1 MLFEILAEEGLRREI
16 EVVGDL
22 LNAHSGILE
31 QGLGFEDTDS
41 SIHRAAV
48 LPLTSFTT
56 DERYW
61 A

>member
-31 QGLGFEDTDS
+31 QGLGFEDHRLVDPARS
-41 SIHRAAV
+41 SFPADFLDDR
-48 LPLTSFTT
+48 
-56 DERYW
+56 
-61 A
+61 

>member
-1 MLFEILAEEGLRREI
+1 MLRPEYLSSVLASRI
-16 EVVGDL
+16 
-22 LNAHSGILE
+22 
-31 QGLGFEDTDS
+31 TDS

-56 DERYW
+56 DDRYFG